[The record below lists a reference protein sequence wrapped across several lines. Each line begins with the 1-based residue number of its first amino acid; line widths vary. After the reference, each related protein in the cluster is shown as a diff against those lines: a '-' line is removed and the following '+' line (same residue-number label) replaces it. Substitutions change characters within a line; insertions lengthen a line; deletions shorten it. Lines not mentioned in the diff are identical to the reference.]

1 MILELRPIHFSFAV
15 CGFYQYNVCRERE
28 DFERDSQ
35 PRVQVPK
42 ADPPPSAKDDN
53 KKATTKG
60 NSKKA
65 TIKRRDTA

>member
-35 PRVQVPK
+35 PECKCQKQILRLRRRM
-42 ADPPPSAKDDN
+42 
-53 KKATTKG
+53 TTKRQQEKG
-60 NSKKA
+60 K
-65 TIKRRDTA
+65 